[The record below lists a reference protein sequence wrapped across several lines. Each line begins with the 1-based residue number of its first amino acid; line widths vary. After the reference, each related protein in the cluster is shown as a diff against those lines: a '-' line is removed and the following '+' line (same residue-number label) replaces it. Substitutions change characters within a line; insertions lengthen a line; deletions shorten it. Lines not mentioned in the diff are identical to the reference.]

1 MFHLHFF
8 IKVTFPFQERLVSP
22 TPQKKIADVLSK
34 MPQAYT
40 TLSFSDHFGSL
51 RAPTCSGDS
60 KDSTVPRCPLSSSL
74 VRPLRRPR
82 HVSTKCNV
90 CFKEKLKNCLMLII
104 ILVYICICNISYLIN
119 MCIYIYIS
127 LILHIYNASWA
138 NDTWYQMYNGSNSI
152 SNILYMSHVLRIKHI
167 IDHIYHNNICTIYIH
182 NI

>member
-119 MCIYIYIS
+119 MCIYIYHLS
-127 LILHIYNASWA
+127 YIYI
-138 NDTWYQMYNGSNSI
+138 THHEQMIHDIKCIMDQIVCRIYYI
-152 SNILYMSHVLRIKHI
+152 CHMFYESNIL
-167 IDHIYHNNICTIYIH
+167 
-182 NI
+182 